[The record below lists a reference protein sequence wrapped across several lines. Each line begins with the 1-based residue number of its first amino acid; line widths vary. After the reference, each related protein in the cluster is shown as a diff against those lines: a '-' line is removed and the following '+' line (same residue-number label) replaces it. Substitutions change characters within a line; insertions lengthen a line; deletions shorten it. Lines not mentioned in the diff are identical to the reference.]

1 MTTKVYTTARGKT
14 VDMGA
19 MRLQNEH
26 VRAVG
31 NMGVNAR
38 GDRID
43 ANGQVI
49 DPRQHQLQRQ
59 VQRQTNV
66 SDAPVHKS
74 TAEARLAQTTPPVP
88 TVDPIVDPVIKT
100 AVDPIVDPTP
110 APAADH
116 TDTFVPPED
125 FDAEPEVSPI
135 EPAAVP
141 AATETETPT
150 TTGNVETAPAAASKS
165 AIPTSGLAGAMAK
178 AKTVKQELEKTARQT
193 QQSQGV
199 RKL

>member
-1 MTTKVYTTARGKT
+1 MTSKVYTTARGKA

-19 MRLQNEH
+19 LRLQNEH

-43 ANGQVI
+43 ANGQII

-59 VQRQTNV
+59 VKRQTNV
-66 SDAPVHKS
+66 SAAPVHRS
-74 TAEARLAQTTPPVP
+74 TAEARQAQSAPVA
-88 TVDPIVDPVIKT
+88 DPIE
-100 AVDPIVDPTP
+100 TP
-110 APAADH
+110 APAPVVDPVVAPLVNVDP

-125 FDAEPEVSPI
+125 FDEEPEVSPI
-135 EPAAVP
+135 DPATVP
-141 AATETETPT
+141 VDMETETKAA
-150 TTGNVETAPAAASKS
+150 TGDVEQVAATAG
-165 AIPTSGLAGAMAK
+165 GLAGAMAK
-178 AKTVKQELEKTARQT
+178 AKTVKQEIEKTTRQT
-193 QQSQGV
+193 QQSSGV

>member
-1 MTTKVYTTARGKT
+1 MTTKIYTTARGKT

-43 ANGQVI
+43 ADGNII
-49 DPRQHQLQRQ
+49 DPRQQQLQRQ
-59 VQRQTNV
+59 VKRQTNV

-74 TAEARLAQTTPPVP
+74 TAEARQAQAAP
-88 TVDPIVDPVIKT
+88 TVDPIVEPTVAPEAVAPVVAPVFDP
-100 AVDPIVDPTP
+100 
-110 APAADH
+110 
-116 TDTFVPPED
+116 TDTFTAPED

-135 EPAAVP
+135 DPATVPVAMETEVKAATGDVEPA
-141 AATETETPT
+141 PT
-150 TTGNVETAPAAASKS
+150 TG
-165 AIPTSGLAGAMAK
+165 GLAGAMAK
-178 AKTVKQELEKTARQT
+178 AKTVKQELEKTARQ
-193 QQSQGV
+193 QQQAQGV

>member
-1 MTTKVYTTARGKT
+1 MTTKIYTTARGKT

-43 ANGQVI
+43 ANGNVI

-66 SDAPVHKS
+66 SDVPVHTS
-74 TAEARLAQTTPPVP
+74 TQSARQAQT
-88 TVDPIVDPVIKT
+88 
-100 AVDPIVDPTP
+100 
-110 APAADH
+110 APAADPIAKPVVDPTVLATLVDP

-135 EPAAVP
+135 DPATVPDNMETSTP
-141 AATETETPT
+141 AAT
-150 TTGNVETAPAAASKS
+150 GDVEEVKSTPAAITPDPVVTKLAR
-165 AIPTSGLAGAMAK
+165 PEGGLAGAMAK

-193 QQSQGV
+193 QQAAGV